1 MSALEK
7 AFLNTKNV
15 IVFSFLFGIL
25 SWLIDALLDYVFF
38 SERSFADSLIFGLST
53 HEMYMRLS
61 MFFIILLFGSIIS
74 FFVHQMQEMNSA
86 IVNEKN
92 KSHKIMNILPTII
105 LFLDT
110 EMNVSCVNRKIL
122 ELTGYEEVR
131 ISGNKWINLLFPE
144 EFRAE
149 VLSYWDKFVSGE
161 IGSVAGLESPIICSD
176 GSIRYVL
183 WNAVSFI
190 DDNERFAGV
199 TISGEDITDR
209 KIAEKALLMDESRLE
224 ALVELNQYSDST
236 IEEILDFSLEKA
248 VNLTESSVGYVGF
261 VNETEETFS
270 MYSWSEKSENGY
282 GIKALNKNFSIK
294 RDNLWGMIVTQRK
307 PIISNTYPDD
317 SPIKKGLPSG
327 HVNIRNYLCI
337 PISDSDNVVMIAGVG
352 NKNGEYDSS
361 DIRQITL
368 LMEGT
373 WKIIQRKESEE
384 QIRSYAREVAEN
396 NKELES
402 LDRMKDEF
410 MANITHELKTP
421 LIPIKGYSEL
431 LFEGHLGSLD
441 DDQKKGIG
449 VILQN
454 ADRLHKLIDSLLYMQ
469 NIRTGNIQYHLD
481 SVDIVNLLD
490 NVIDEMLIFKDRDVP
505 ELKKEYSPSLPFV
518 CGNITYLEQVFSHIL
533 ENALKFTSSDGLI
546 TVVASHENKNIR
558 IIVRDTGIG
567 ISPDEMP
574 HIFKRFYQVDGSLTR
589 RYGGNGLG
597 LYLCKSVVEAHGG
610 SIRAFSEVG
619 KGTEM
624 HVLLPII
631 EE

>member
-1 MSALEK
+1 MSALER
-7 AFLNTKNV
+7 AFLSTKHI
-15 IVFSFLFGIL
+15 IVFSFFFGIL
-25 SWLIDALLDYVFF
+25 SWIIDGLLDTTFF
-38 SERSFADSLIFGLST
+38 SERTFVDSLIFGLST
-53 HEMYMRLS
+53 HEIYMRIS
-61 MFFIILLFGSIIS
+61 MFFIILIFGMIVSL
-74 FFVHQMQEMNSA
+74 FVHRMQEMNNV
-86 IVNEKN
+86 IENEKI
-92 KSHKIMNILPTII
+92 KSHKIMDILPMII

-110 EMNVSCVNRKIL
+110 EGNVSCVNKKIL

-131 ISGNKWINLLFPE
+131 ISGNKWLDLLFPE
-144 EFRAE
+144 EYRSE
-149 VLSYWDKFVSGE
+149 VLPYWDKFVSGE
-161 IGSVAGLESPIICSD
+161 IDSVTGLEFPIICAD
-176 GSIRYVL
+176 GSRKHVL

-190 DDNERFAGV
+190 DDNGRFAGI

-224 ALVELNQYSDST
+224 ALIELSQYSDST

-261 VNETEETFS
+261 VNEAEETFS
-270 MYSWSEKSENGY
+270 MYSWSEITEAGY
-282 GIKALNKNFSIK
+282 EIKTVNMDCNIDV
-294 RDNLWGMIVTQRK
+294 DNLWGIIVKQRK
-307 PIISNTYPDD
+307 PLISNNYPDD
-317 SPIKKGLPSG
+317 SPIKKGSPAG

-337 PISDSDNVVMIAGVG
+337 PISDSGNIVMIASVG
-352 NKNGEYDSS
+352 NKNGNYDSS

-373 WKIIQRKESEE
+373 WKIIQRRENEE
-384 QIRSYAREVAEN
+384 QIKSYAREVAEY

-441 DDQKKGIG
+441 EDQKKGIG

-469 NIRTGNIQYHLD
+469 NIHSGNIQYHLD
-481 SVDIVNLLD
+481 SVDIVNVLD
-490 NVIDEMLIFKDRDVP
+490 NVIDKVLTFKDKGP
-505 ELKKEYSPSLPFV
+505 ELKTEYSSPLPFI
-518 CGNITYLEQVFSHIL
+518 CGNSTYLKQVFSHIL
-533 ENALKFTSSDGLI
+533 ENALKFTPPDGLI
-546 TVVASHENKNIR
+546 TVVASHEDKNIR

-567 ISPDEMP
+567 ISKDEMP

-610 SIRAFSEVG
+610 SIYAVSEVG
-619 KGTEM
+619 KGTEI